1 MKGLHSLVSIRFG
14 FFFPNFK
21 DPDKRL
27 SEPPE
32 VEDFLLNIP
41 VLALAGKE
49 LRLSA
54 TSFFV
59 NPPAENQEQMMPDNS
74 AIPCRI
80 LLIRPTIISGD
91 KWDAIVQTLMQL
103 SDRQVVLTG
112 IVDPAP
118 SPDILIV
125 AEMDGIP
132 IAPRFTDIA
141 PGSFTHIAMEDGLPD
156 ILSSSGIP
164 WPRVSFTVIA
174 LLAEQ
179 VASKNQFMAIFNRY
193 RAFAQSLTNLIPL
206 DKALPYE
213 SLICQSLRT
222 LLSASAVAYC
232 ESRVRT
238 RSMTIRTSDPKNL
251 FKEDDSFPLTE
262 SLKAILTAKT
272 GYFDDLDPEKTG
284 ILHLP
289 QTASNR
295 VVVFRLIQGS
305 SSTIPFLLIFP
316 PPFPPNNPIPEFEFQ
331 NALELSAPVLQTSH
345 ALFAHRLI
353 LKRKAEHDSL
363 TKILN
368 RDSLDS
374 FLTFTF
380 QNARANQEP
389 LSLLMLDIDHFK
401 QVNDTYGH
409 GVVDSVLIDVT
420 GAIGKTLR
428 SGDGFGR
435 YGGEE
440 FVVILPGLEKT
451 RAVQIA
457 ERIRNSVRKLIHP
470 IAGKITLSIG
480 IASFPEDVSR
490 ESELIPLADRMM
502 YEAKHK
508 GRDRVHAL

>member
-1 MKGLHSLVSIRFG
+1 M
-14 FFFPNFK
+14 
-21 DPDKRL
+21 
-27 SEPPE
+27 
-32 VEDFLLNIP
+32 
-41 VLALAGKE
+41 
-49 LRLSA
+49 
-54 TSFFV
+54 
-59 NPPAENQEQMMPDNS
+59 
-74 AIPCRI
+74 
-80 LLIRPTIISGD
+80 
-91 KWDAIVQTLMQL
+91 
-103 SDRQVVLTG
+103 
-112 IVDPAP
+112 
-118 SPDILIV
+118 
-125 AEMDGIP
+125 
-132 IAPRFTDIA
+132 
-141 PGSFTHIAMEDGLPD
+141 
-156 ILSSSGIP
+156 
-164 WPRVSFTVIA
+164 
-174 LLAEQ
+174 
-179 VASKNQFMAIFNRY
+179 
-193 RAFAQSLTNLIPL
+193 
-206 DKALPYE
+206 
-213 SLICQSLRT
+213 
-222 LLSASAVAYC
+222 
-232 ESRVRT
+232 
-238 RSMTIRTSDPKNL
+238 
-251 FKEDDSFPLTE
+251 
-262 SLKAILTAKT
+262 
-272 GYFDDLDPEKTG
+272 
-284 ILHLP
+284 
-289 QTASNR
+289 
-295 VVVFRLIQGS
+295 
-305 SSTIPFLLIFP
+305 IFP

-409 GVVDSVLIDVT
+409 GVGDSVLIDVT

-490 ESELIPLADRMM
+490 ESELIPLANRMM